1 MVDNTSR
8 RSDTQHMFVE
18 LSNEVINDETKYLVY
33 FYNVEKETYNNAFL
47 LIFHGGYVN
56 WGG

>member
-1 MVDNTSR
+1 
-8 RSDTQHMFVE
+8 MFVE

-33 FYNVEKETYNNAFL
+33 FYNLEKETYNNAFL